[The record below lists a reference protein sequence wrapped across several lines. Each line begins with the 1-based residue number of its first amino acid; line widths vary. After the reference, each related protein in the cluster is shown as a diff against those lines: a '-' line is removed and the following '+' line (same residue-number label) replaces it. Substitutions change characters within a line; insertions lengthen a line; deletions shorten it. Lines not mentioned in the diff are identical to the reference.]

1 MGRGADR
8 AGDPDDQRDAC
19 VGVPRCLDHAPA
31 ASLDP
36 AILRSNL
43 DALLAVDPALA
54 ARVSAARI
62 PDAWCCATALDGS
75 TTFRT
80 GPASASGWFDGTAAP
95 ATRAAG
101 LLRDFRAGD
110 RCIALASIGTGQEI
124 RLLLEQL
131 TPQLALFVFE
141 PDITAIRAV
150 MERSDLS
157 AAIRH
162 GQLRL
167 LPDAAP
173 DAALRDHLAAHP
185 GVRSPQVLLAV
196 PTVEPQRVE
205 ATRAA
210 IETVG
215 REIEARRAARIA
227 EIAEQLGTT
236 AGTRNTPDRIALL
249 SLAPLPDAH
258 AACREFARAGTPAL
272 VVDRPDLAHPLKAAE
287 FVHAERPD
295 VLVWTGTAAPPV
307 RGDRIISACWHT
319 SAARLPESL
328 SAETIHL
335 AASPRLLEEL
345 KEINPTARVLPF
357 FWPAPAVDSS
367 NQQPDRA
374 IYVVGDVPDD
384 SAEACGIFQATH
396 RTLWNEMRRL
406 ARERWAEAA
415 VHHPGHLLTTT
426 ERRTG
431 LKISDPAIRRQ
442 FLRMIRHVLIP
453 TCGLG
458 KIRQSVERTGTRLK
472 LVGRG
477 WRRQGVEDESVAA
490 DDLSLLGPSAL
501 NTRPAAAVFSLVGDA
516 FSPALLTALSA
527 GWPVIL
533 HAPEGVRGLAGVGNE
548 HVLSFGDEAGLRR
561 CLRSLENGQTR
572 RRAEMAREFV
582 QTTHSAGRRLA
593 DLRKLLSG

>member
-8 AGDPDDQRDAC
+8 AGDPEDQHDAC
-19 VGVPRCLDHAPA
+19 VGAPRSFDLAPA
-31 ASLDP
+31 APLNA
-36 AILRSNL
+36 AILESNL
-43 DALLAVDPALA
+43 AALLDTHAALA
-54 ARVSAARI
+54 ERVSAARL
-62 PDAWCCATALDGS
+62 PNDWRSVTALDGS

-80 GPASASGWFDGTAAP
+80 GAALDADWFDGTAAP
-95 ATRAAG
+95 ATRASG
-101 LLRDFRAGD
+101 LLREFRPGD
-110 RCIALASIGTGQEI
+110 RCIALASIGTGEEI
-124 RLLLEQL
+124 LRLLEQL

-141 PDITAIRAV
+141 PDLTAVRAV
-150 MERSDLS
+150 MERIDLA
-157 AAIRH
+157 AAIRS

-167 LPDAAP
+167 LPEPAP
-173 DAALRDHLAAHP
+173 DAALRDHLTAHP

-227 EIAEQLGTT
+227 EIA
-236 AGTRNTPDRIALL
+236 AGLESACPDREAPGRIAFL

-258 AACREFARAGTPAL
+258 AACRELAGGGAAAF
-272 VVDRPDLAHPLKAAE
+272 VVDRPDLGHPLAAAE
-287 FVHAERPD
+287 FLHAERPD
-295 VLVWTGTAAPPV
+295 IIVWTGAAAPPV
-307 RGDRIISACWHT
+307 GGDRIVSACWHT

-328 SAETIHL
+328 AAETVHL
-335 AASPRLLEEL
+335 AASPPLLDEL
-345 KEINPTARVLPF
+345 RETSPAARVLPF
-357 FWPAPAVDSS
+357 FWPAPTVDASRQKPDPAVFV
-367 NQQPDRA
+367 
-374 IYVVGDVPDD
+374 IGDLPDD
-384 SAEACGIFQATH
+384 SAEACGILQATH
-396 RTLWNEMRRL
+396 KTLWNEMRRL
-406 ARERWAEAA
+406 AREHWVEPAFQ
-415 VHHPGHLLTTT
+415 HPGHLLATT

-431 LKISDPAIRRQ
+431 LKISEPAIRRQ
-442 FLRMIRHVLIP
+442 FLRIIRHVLIP

-458 KIRQSVERTGTRLK
+458 KIRESVERTGTRLK

-477 WRRQGVEDESVAA
+477 WRRQGVEGELVAA
-490 DDLSLLGPSAL
+490 DDLSRLGILAV

-533 HAPEGVRGLAGVGNE
+533 HAPEGVRGLAGIGNE